1 MNHRPVA
8 TISIILISFAVT
20 LMAPIFDSSVYG
32 VNGHPTEWL
41 SFLPSEPFRHMGLS
55 LVVSPFLH
63 INFQHLITNMIF
75 LAPVAMM
82 MERKKSGFFLILHF
96 FLIHSQVLLLLVM
109 VNFLF
114 PIDGKAFLGSS
125 HVILGLYTFW
135 SLANK
140 KYGMLFFALLVLS
153 VGLWQSQSPLTLL
166 AHALGFIVGI
176 EILLLGRLRDK
187 LRSKSS
193 H

>member
-1 MNHRPVA
+1 MNHRPLA
-8 TISIILISFAVT
+8 TISFILISFAVT

-41 SFLPSEPFRHMGLS
+41 SFLPNDPFRHMGLS

-63 INFQHLITNMIF
+63 INFQHLISNLF
-75 LAPVAMM
+75 FFAPVAMM

-114 PIDGKAFLGSS
+114 PIGGKAFLGSS
-125 HVILGLYTFW
+125 HVIIGLYTYW
-135 SLANK
+135 SLASK
-140 KYGMLFFALLVLS
+140 KYGMLFFALLILG

-166 AHALGFIVGI
+166 AHALGFIVGV

-193 H
+193 N

>member
-1 MNHRPVA
+1 MNHRPAA
-8 TISIILISFAVT
+8 TISLILISVAVT
-20 LMAPIFDSSVYG
+20 LMAPIFDYSVYG

-41 SFLPSEPFRHMGLS
+41 SFLPGDPFRHNGFS

-63 INFQHLITNMIF
+63 INFQHLLTNLIF
-75 LAPVAMM
+75 FAPVAMM
-82 MERKKSGFFLILHF
+82 MERKKSGFFLALNC
-96 FLIHSQVLLLLVM
+96 FLVHSQVLLLLVM
-109 VNFLF
+109 VNHLF
-114 PIDGKAFLGSS
+114 SLDGKAFLGSS
-125 HVILGLYTFW
+125 HVIIGLYTYW

-140 KYGMLFFALLVLS
+140 KYGMLFFALLILG

-166 AHALGFIVGI
+166 AHTLGFIVGV